1 MDGPMIG
8 GDFWGAVRRPPGF
21 RIQDPYGVQTGYGTP
36 VPSAPDYSPQA
47 AAEEARKQ
55 LAAQGFARVVAAQ
68 MAPYTSR
75 YVNANGQTPGHWEN
89 PGHLWTGT
97 PDWRGGPTWVGEAG
111 PELVN
116 LPRHSQVVPNALTPF
131 QMDYMSSLPVHFGS
145 GMGDTARGFANAYGG
160 FNAPRAMPPTP
171 SGVVPPTAPPEV
183 PYWERPVDWSTM
195 GGYSYNEPS
204 PYHYAP
210 QRTPPP
216 SQTAYNFGETDTVV
230 RDPMGIPVTQGPM
243 NPEAGPKSPE
253 QQAYDDYIQW
263 RVMEQQN
270 AELDRAEKQ
279 REFDIQ
285 QSNARN
291 VANMQYFGS
300 LGASSPYGVTPG
312 EAGRNAPFHLQ
323 RPTAGPGAVRQDTP
337 GQIGSNAEQLA
348 RMDQIAKELA
358 NDPTGAA
365 AQQFQGL
372 TDSVSGAEDA
382 AGTVNKGALAEG
394 GNYLTPAQRAYYT
407 VMARL
412 RTKAGGK

>member
-1 MDGPMIG
+1 MDGPLFNG
-8 GDFWGAVRRPPGF
+8 NFWGAVRRPPGF
-21 RIQDPYGVQTGYGTP
+21 QVQDQAGNVVQSGYGTP
-36 VPSAPDYSPQA
+36 GPAAPDYSLQA
-47 AAEEARKQ
+47 ADAEARRQ

-89 PGHLWTGT
+89 PGHLAGGT
-97 PDWRGGPTWVGEAG
+97 NNWHGGPTWVGEAG
-111 PELVN
+111 PELLN

-131 QMDYMSSLPVHFGS
+131 HMNYMDSLPVHLGV
-145 GMGDTARGFANAYGG
+145 GGGDTSQGFANAYGG
-160 FNAPRAMPPTP
+160 YTPPRVMPPTP
-171 SGVVPPTAPPEV
+171 AGVTPPTAPPEV
-183 PYWERPVDWSTM
+183 PYWERPVDWSSLVGTP
-195 GGYSYNEPS
+195 NPS
-204 PYHYAP
+204 PYSYAP
-210 QRTPPP
+210 QRTPKP
-216 SQTAYNFGETDTVV
+216 SETAYSYGDTVP

-243 NPEAGPKSPE
+243 NTEAAPKSPE

-285 QSNARN
+285 QANARN

-348 RMDQIAKELA
+348 RMDQIAKEMA